1 MPKKFVFGNQAV
13 TAYDRRGKAVN
24 VAPAMNLAGGTVN
37 IMIWGEISDWWG
49 VNSRDVYWA
58 LKGQNVSQINVF
70 ISSPGGEPD
79 QAFVIHDM
87 LQGHPANV
95 TAYLVGQC
103 ASAATIVSCSADE
116 VVISN
121 QCIYMIHKPNWG
133 LWGDADELRKGAE
146 ILDKYQSLIIN
157 VYKRKTGIEE
167 SRLNELMNA
176 ETWFEPSEALA
187 LGFVDSVVDHI
198 EVDFLLPTTGA
209 DSPDTES
216 STFDNVSTYRVAA
229 LAALEMG
236 MRPANKADI
245 QKFVPRTKSNT
256 MFGKDFFTNILNFL
270 NGEKA
275 LAKNADVDELA
286 QTLADDETLTAGLET
301 SAVAA
306 LVKAEVAAL
315 VKAEVAK
322 NKAEALTIEAL
333 AALVEGA
340 TPEAKQKIAVA
351 LNQKPVEAKKATAK
365 KADGD
370 DDEESGDEEEE
381 EDGLAALNKKF
392 GDLQAEL
399 AKMKKGGSPTSSTN
413 GGSSVK
419 DSAKPTTKE
428 GRADAAKKQL
438 VLSALEKNTIT
449 REQYKN
455 ITGEEAPTRSKG

>member
-1 MPKKFVFGNQAV
+1 
-13 TAYDRRGKAVN
+13 
-24 VAPAMNLAGGTVN
+24 
-37 IMIWGEISDWWG
+37 
-49 VNSRDVYWA
+49 
-58 LKGQNVSQINVF
+58 
-70 ISSPGGEPD
+70 
-79 QAFVIHDM
+79 
-87 LQGHPANV
+87 
-95 TAYLVGQC
+95 
-103 ASAATIVSCSADE
+103 
-116 VVISN
+116 
-121 QCIYMIHKPNWG
+121 IHKPSWG

-209 DSPDTES
+209 DSPDTEP

-419 DSAKPTTKE
+419 DS
-428 GRADAAKKQL
+428 
-438 VLSALEKNTIT
+438 
-449 REQYKN
+449 
-455 ITGEEAPTRSKG
+455 

>member
-1 MPKKFVFGNQAV
+1 
-13 TAYDRRGKAVN
+13 
-24 VAPAMNLAGGTVN
+24 L
-37 IMIWGEISDWWG
+37 
-49 VNSRDVYWA
+49 
-58 LKGQNVSQINVF
+58 
-70 ISSPGGEPD
+70 EPD

-209 DSPDTES
+209 NSPDTES

-256 MFGKDFFTNILNFL
+256 MFG
-270 NGEKA
+270 
-275 LAKNADVDELA
+275 
-286 QTLADDETLTAGLET
+286 
-301 SAVAA
+301 
-306 LVKAEVAAL
+306 
-315 VKAEVAK
+315 
-322 NKAEALTIEAL
+322 
-333 AALVEGA
+333 
-340 TPEAKQKIAVA
+340 
-351 LNQKPVEAKKATAK
+351 
-365 KADGD
+365 
-370 DDEESGDEEEE
+370 
-381 EDGLAALNKKF
+381 
-392 GDLQAEL
+392 
-399 AKMKKGGSPTSSTN
+399 
-413 GGSSVK
+413 
-419 DSAKPTTKE
+419 
-428 GRADAAKKQL
+428 
-438 VLSALEKNTIT
+438 
-449 REQYKN
+449 
-455 ITGEEAPTRSKG
+455 